1 MSERMAQSLVS
12 QRLAMALASMFG
24 VVALL
29 LSAVGIYGVL
39 AYVVARRTR
48 EIGIRMALGSPARR
62 IFQLVFGEGLALV
75 TAGLTLGLLG
85 AVGLR
90 HAVEDQVF
98 GVSTMDPFI
107 LAAVALATLLVALM
121 ACVSP
126 ARRAARV
133 DPLTVLSQH

>member
-1 MSERMAQSLVS
+1 MASASRSE
-12 QRLAMALASMFG
+12 
-24 VVALL
+24 
-29 LSAVGIYGVL
+29 
-39 AYVVARRTR
+39 ARRV
-48 EIGIRMALGSPARR
+48 G

-90 HAVEDQVF
+90 RAVEDQVF